1 MSNKTPWEIR
11 LEVLAMAKDMAA
23 EHYFANRERLI
34 NTWDRDAENARQTG
48 SPIPAMPEIP
58 EYPTEEVIVKKA
70 QFLSEYIDGSKPT
83 KSEKQLLKE
92 VW

>member
-48 SPIPAMPEIP
+48 SPIPKMPDIP

-70 QFLSEYIDGSKPT
+70 QFLSEFIDSPGKIKNKP
-83 KSEKQLLKE
+83 ELLTE
-92 VW
+92 

>member
-34 NTWDRDAENARQTG
+34 STWDRDAENARQTG
-48 SPIPAMPEIP
+48 SPIPAMPDIP
-58 EYPTEEVIVKKA
+58 EYPTEEVIIKKA
-70 QFLSEYIDGSKPT
+70 QFLSEFIDSPGKTKSKP
-83 KSEKQLLKE
+83 ELLTE
-92 VW
+92 

>member
-34 NTWDRDAENARQTG
+34 NTWDRNAENARQTG
-48 SPIPAMPEIP
+48 SPIPAMPDIP

-70 QFLSEYIDGSKPT
+70 QFLSEFIDSPGKIKGKP
-83 KSEKQLLKE
+83 ELLTE
-92 VW
+92 